1 MEKLTEKQ
9 KRFVDF
15 YIQTGNATEAA
26 RLAGYKGKNL
36 NRIGTEN
43 LSKLVIKNAIDAR
56 LKEFESSR
64 KADAKEILEYMT
76 SVMRGELEEEVVSAV
91 GTGDGKFE
99 PKVITKRVGIKERNK
114 AAEMLAKVH
123 GMFTEKAEVKI
134 DTAQILIDTLS
145 SVWERRDE

>member
-15 YIQTGNATEAA
+15 YIQTGNASEAA

-43 LSKLVIKNAIDAR
+43 LKKPEIKNAIDAR
-56 LKEFESSR
+56 LKEFESNR

-76 SVMRGELEEEVVSAV
+76 SVMRGELEEDVVSAV
-91 GTGDGKFE
+91 GTGD
-99 PKVITKRVGIKERNK
+99 
-114 AAEMLAKVH
+114 L
-123 GMFTEKAEVKI
+123 
-134 DTAQILIDTLS
+134 QILRFFCRKIFF
-145 SVWERRDE
+145 RRKPIFLQILH

>member
-15 YIQTGNATEAA
+15 YIQTGNASEAA
-26 RLAGYKGKNL
+26 RLAGYNPKTAG
-36 NRIGTEN
+36 RIGGEN
-43 LSKLVIKNAIDAR
+43 LKKLEIKNAINAR

-76 SVMRGELEEEVVSAV
+76 SVMRGELEEEAAV

-99 PKVITKRVGIKERNK
+99 PKVVTKHVGIKERNK

-123 GMFTEKAEVKI
+123 GLFNEKTEVKV
-134 DTAQILIDTLS
+134 DAAQLLIDTLS
-145 SVWERRDE
+145 SVWERHDE

>member
-15 YIQTGNATEAA
+15 YIQTGNASEAA

-99 PKVITKRVGIKERNK
+99 PKVVTKHVGIKERNK

>member
-1 MEKLTEKQ
+1 MLNEKQ

-15 YIQTGNATEAA
+15 YIQTGNASEAA
-26 RLAGYKGKNL
+26 RLAGYSKKISSS
-36 NRIGTEN
+36 IGSEN
-43 LSKLVIKNAIDAR
+43 LRKPEIKNAINAR

-76 SVMRGELEEEVVSAV
+76 SVMRGELEEEVISAV

-99 PKVITKRVGIKERNK
+99 PKVVTKHVGIKERNK

-123 GMFTEKAEVKI
+123 GLFNEKTEVKV
-134 DTAQILIDTLS
+134 DAAQLLIDTLS
-145 SVWERRDE
+145 SVWERHDE

>member
-15 YIQTGNATEAA
+15 YIQTGNASEAA

-99 PKVITKRVGIKERNK
+99 PKVVTKRVGIKERNK

>member
-15 YIQTGNATEAA
+15 YIQTGNASEAA
-26 RLAGYKGKNL
+26 RLAGYSKKISSS
-36 NRIGTEN
+36 IGSEN
-43 LSKLVIKNAIDAR
+43 LRKPEIKNAINAR

-76 SVMRGELEEEVVSAV
+76 SVMRGELEEEVISAV

-99 PKVITKRVGIKERNK
+99 PKVVTKHVGIKERNK

-123 GMFTEKAEVKI
+123 GLFNEKTEVKV
-134 DTAQILIDTLS
+134 DAAQLLIDTLS
-145 SVWERRDE
+145 SVWERHDE

>member
-15 YIQTGNATEAA
+15 YIQTGNASEAA
-26 RLAGYKGKNL
+26 RLAGYNPKTAG
-36 NRIGTEN
+36 RIGGEN
-43 LSKLVIKNAIDAR
+43 LKKLEIKNAINAR

-76 SVMRGELEEEVVSAV
+76 SVMRGELEEEVISAV

-99 PKVITKRVGIKERNK
+99 PKVVTKHVGIKERNK

-123 GMFTEKAEVKI
+123 GLFNEKTEVKV
-134 DTAQILIDTLS
+134 DAAQLLIDTLS

>member
-99 PKVITKRVGIKERNK
+99 PKVVTKRVGIKERNK

>member
-15 YIQTGNATEAA
+15 YIQTGNASEAA
-26 RLAGYKGKNL
+26 RLAGYNPKTAG
-36 NRIGTEN
+36 RIGGEN
-43 LSKLVIKNAIDAR
+43 LKKLEIKNAINAR

-76 SVMRGELEEEVVSAV
+76 SVMRGELEEEVISAV

-99 PKVITKRVGIKERNK
+99 PKVVTKHVGIKERNK

-123 GMFTEKAEVKI
+123 GLFNEKTEVKV
-134 DTAQILIDTLS
+134 DAAQLLIDTLS
-145 SVWERRDE
+145 SVW

>member
-15 YIQTGNATEAA
+15 YIQTGNASEAA

-43 LSKLVIKNAIDAR
+43 LSNLVIKNAIDAR
-56 LKEFESSR
+56 LKEFESNR

-76 SVMRGELEEEVVSAV
+76 SVMRGELEEDVVSAV
-91 GTGDGKFE
+91 GTGD
-99 PKVITKRVGIKERNK
+99 
-114 AAEMLAKVH
+114 L
-123 GMFTEKAEVKI
+123 
-134 DTAQILIDTLS
+134 QILRFFCRKIFFRSKPIFFANITLKVTRKIF
-145 SVWERRDE
+145 SVL